1 MLAQT
6 IVMIVSALISLLAI
20 YIAYRTS
27 SKANEIALQN
37 AKLAAQNTALAA
49 ENTRLS
55 NGNLEIQLRGMIS
68 GSNKLLCSVLQSL
81 YSQETTPK
89 RKKELEANMIA
100 IADQEILNA
109 YEEACMKY
117 LDGKVDKERFK
128 KTYIDE
134 IRNIVKNNEAKFGAS
149 TSYTAISK
157 VYKEWN
163 DLET

>member
-1 MLAQT
+1 
-6 IVMIVSALISLLAI
+6 MIVSAAISLLALFFT
-20 YIAYRTS
+20 YRAN
-27 SKANEIALQN
+27 SKANKIALEN
-37 AKLAAQNTALAA
+37 AKLSA

-55 NGNLEIQLRGMIS
+55 NGNLEIQLREMIS

-81 YSQETTPK
+81 YSKEDDPDEKKGLETSMMK
-89 RKKELEANMIA
+89 L
-100 IADQEILNA
+100 ADQEILNA

-128 KTYIDE
+128 NTYVDE
-134 IRNIVKNNEAKFGAS
+134 IRKIVKNNEAKFGT

-163 DLET
+163 DLEA

>member
-6 IVMIVSALISLLAI
+6 IVMIVSAAISLLAI
-20 YIAYRTS
+20 IISYKTN
-27 SKANEIALQN
+27 SKANKIALQN
-37 AKLAAQNTALAA
+37 ASLAAQNTALAA

-81 YSQETTPK
+81 YSQETVLK
-89 RKKELEANMIA
+89 RRKELEESI
-100 IADQEILNA
+100 IGIVDQEILNA

-128 KTYIDE
+128 KTYIVE
-134 IRNIVKNNEAKFGAS
+134 IRNVVKKYEAKLGAS

-157 VYKEWN
+157 VNKEWN
-163 DLET
+163 DLEG